1 LTQQQ
6 IFGDNRFKKI
16 FSALSKGINCK
27 DFHFLLNKFFN
38 KKESKELLVF
48 FEKESFLQ
56 EKDKNIFNQI
66 LHPKNSSK
74 NDYRLLRILLTNVC
88 NLNCK
93 YCKVMSNIK
102 TLGNKSTS
110 KSDIEKAV
118 KFFLKGSRADCPKII
133 HITGGEPLIF
143 WDKIEYLVGFVNK
156 NRRPKE
162 KLMIVIGTNG
172 LLINQEKVNFI
183 KKNRIKVIVSLDGS
197 KKVHNKL
204 RRTYNNKGSYSY
216 VDKSLFLLKRSNI
229 DFGISMVIGKH
240 NNRILD
246 QEISYIINKYNPI
259 SLGINYMKPPDRE
272 QIDFPYLIT
281 PKEYVNAVYP
291 IYKKY
296 RDTGLYFELIYRK
309 IVPFVEQEFRYY
321 DCGATAGT
329 TINLD
334 FNGKIGPCKSF
345 LLLGMLAEKGKNKKG
360 KSYVNQSMLMK
371 RSPIYIDRCRDCEA
385 IGICGNGCAY
395 EAWIDNNNFM
405 SIDEHSCLYTKLFF
419 KMFIEDLFDMIK
431 DKLTKKAFYV
441 PKKQDRRRLYE
452 KTKINKL
459 NLNSSIGHETKFI

>member
-1 LTQQQ
+1 
-6 IFGDNRFKKI
+6 
-16 FSALSKGINCK
+16 
-27 DFHFLLNKFFN
+27 
-38 KKESKELLVF
+38 
-48 FEKESFLQ
+48 
-56 EKDKNIFNQI
+56 
-66 LHPKNSSK
+66 
-74 NDYRLLRILLTNVC
+74 
-88 NLNCK
+88 
-93 YCKVMSNIK
+93 
-102 TLGNKSTS
+102 
-110 KSDIEKAV
+110 
-118 KFFLKGSRADCPKII
+118 
-133 HITGGEPLIF
+133 
-143 WDKIEYLVGFVNK
+143 
-156 NRRPKE
+156 
-162 KLMIVIGTNG
+162 
-172 LLINQEKVNFI
+172 
-183 KKNRIKVIVSLDGS
+183 
-197 KKVHNKL
+197 
-204 RRTYNNKGSYSY
+204 
-216 VDKSLFLLKRSNI
+216 
-229 DFGISMVIGKH
+229 
-240 NNRILD
+240 
-246 QEISYIINKYNPI
+246 
-259 SLGINYMKPPDRE
+259 
-272 QIDFPYLIT
+272 
-281 PKEYVNAVYP
+281 VYP